1 MTSRYFFIVVLF
13 FGGMVAPSQKLRGQD
28 YVQERHIIVAL
39 RLVGHQMLL
48 RSGDSISLVLPV
60 EKKEDRYKLTFQTP
74 FQFSPD
80 DLVGLIDSV
89 VRQTSIANRYLVE
102 VEACENKEV
111 VYSYEMGISA
121 KSELVPCSGRVQP
134 KACYTVFI
142 TILEPGNQLH
152 PAKTADKKLVGSF
165 SESTGNLKYFT
176 IGLPVASLVFFTILF
191 FRKKKKSILPVEN
204 PELINIGSYQFDK
217 RNMTLSVN
225 HETVELTGKE
235 ADLLFLLHNSAN
247 ITIEREVILNAV
259 WGDEGDYA
267 GRTLDVFISK
277 LRKKLEADESLKIVN
292 IRGVGYKLIVNG

>member
-1 MTSRYFFIVVLF
+1 MTSRYFFIIVLVF
-13 FGGMVAPSQKLRGQD
+13 AGMVAPCQKVRGQD
-28 YVQERHIIVAL
+28 YVTERHIIVAL
-39 RLVGHQMLL
+39 RMVGHQMLL
-48 RSGDSISLVLPV
+48 RSGDSVSLVLPV

-102 VEACENKEV
+102 VESCEFKKV

-121 KSELVPCSGRVQP
+121 KSELVPCTGRVQP

-142 TILEPGNQLH
+142 TILEPGIQVL
-152 PAKTADKKLVGSF
+152 PLQSSETKLAGSF
-165 SESTGNLKYFT
+165 SETPGNFNYFT
-176 IGLPVASLVFFTILF
+176 LVLPIAGLILITILF
-191 FRKKKKSILPVEN
+191 FRKKKNSVLPTEN
-204 PELINIGSYQFDK
+204 PDLISIGAYQFDK
-217 RNMTLSVN
+217 RNMTLTVN
-225 HETVELTGKE
+225 RETVELTGKE
-235 ADLLFLLHNSAN
+235 ADLLFLMHNSAN

-292 IRGVGYKLIVNG
+292 IRGVGYKLIVNA